1 MKTAFVIT
9 TINKPNNIM
18 KLYAKMCKEKE
29 IDYYIIGDQKSPK
42 KFILKNSNYYSLS
55 QQKNL
60 KLSYERKCLKNS
72 YVRKNIGYLIAIQN
86 GAEIIVESDDD
97 NFPNKNFFSN
107 LNIKQKCVIL
117 KNKSWVNVFDYFKK
131 NKKDTLWPRGFP
143 LDEIKKK
150 KSFQGEIKF
159 VESPVQQHLSS
170 QDPDVDAIYRLT
182 HNEKKIHFS
191 KKKSLAI
198 FKNTYSTFNSQNTR
212 WFKWAFPLMY
222 LPTSCTFRSCDIW
235 RGLIALR
242 ILHLNNMPLI
252 YSSASNYQVRNYHNL
267 FKDFTDEIPIYLRDK
282 EIIDILYAMKLPAGK
297 NKINQSLVMVYKKL
311 IKSKIFPK
319 KELFFLNCWI
329 NDIKKFI

>member
-9 TINKPNNIM
+9 SINKPNNIM
-18 KLYAKMCKEKE
+18 KLYAKMCKEKAIE
-29 IDYYIIGDQKSPK
+29 YYVIGDQKSPK
-42 KFILKNSNYYSLS
+42 QFNLKNSNYYSVS

-60 KLSYERKCLKNS
+60 KLSYAKKCLKNS
-72 YVRKNIGYLIAIQN
+72 YVRKNIGYLIAMKN

-97 NFPNKNFFSN
+97 NYPNKNFFSDLSVKKKCLILRN
-107 LNIKQKCVIL
+107 KGWINI
-117 KNKSWVNVFDYFKK
+117 FDYFKK
-131 NKKDTLWPRGFP
+131 NKKDIIWPRGYP

-150 KSFQGEIKF
+150 KSFTGKIDF
-159 VESPVQQHLSS
+159 IESPIQQHLSG

-182 HNEKKIHFS
+182 HKEKKIQFS
-191 KKKSLAI
+191 KKKPLAI
-198 FKNTYSTFNSQNTR
+198 FKRTYSTFNSQNTR

-267 FKDFTDEIPIYLRDK
+267 IQDFIDEIPIYLRDK
-282 EIIDILYAMKLPAGK
+282 EIINILYSIKLPAGED
-297 NKINQSLVMVYKKL
+297 KIFDSLVTIYKKL
-311 IKSKIFPK
+311 IEKKIFPK
-319 KELFFLNCWI
+319 KELSFLNCWI
-329 NDIKKFI
+329 KDIKNFI